1 MTRDEMA
8 QIADAHDTK
17 AAKVRALNEAGVS
30 TTEISSFLKIRYQ
43 HTYNVLLR
51 AKRIGRTAPPAP
63 ATGEIMALVV
73 DRSGS
78 ITLPDNI
85 LEAFDL
91 RDGGQLFVRQTAD
104 GLVLMPRDVAIA
116 DLQRRAAERM
126 PEHAGLLT
134 ALLQSKAMDVNS
146 TS

>member
-30 TTEISSFLKIRYQ
+30 TTEISDFLEIRYQ

-51 AKRIGRTAPPAP
+51 AKRIGRTLPSAP

-78 ITLPDNI
+78 ISLPDNI

-116 DLQRRAAERM
+116 ELQRTAAERM
-126 PEHAGLLT
+126 PEHANLL
-134 ALLQSKAMDVNS
+134 AVLLQQQPTDVPS
-146 TS
+146 TP